1 MPKTLPRVR
10 SAATAAI
17 VALCAGA
24 AQAVPVA
31 VGSYA
36 NTGIG
41 SEFASPYDNLYI
53 TGKSLDVAMTVG
65 VPVQLALADYSF
77 EVGPNCYGCTLRPS
91 FDALI
96 DVTIAGIARQLDL
109 VYTWSSTGPTDSLTF
124 ASAAPIRFDFA
135 DSSSVTLALA
145 DLGTLS
151 ASGGAL
157 RGQLG
162 ATLTVTAVP
171 EPSAWMLTVAGLG
184 VVGWVRRRRARPTC
198 G

>member
-1 MPKTLPRVR
+1 MRKTLPRVR

-24 AQAVPVA
+24 AAAVPVTA
-31 VGSYA
+31 GSYA

-41 SEFASPYDNLYI
+41 AEFASPYDNLYI
-53 TGKSLDVAMTVG
+53 TGKSLDVAMTAD
-65 VPVQLALADYSF
+65 VPVQLTLADYSF

-96 DVTIAGIARQLDL
+96 DVTIGGITRQLDL
-109 VYTWSSTGPTDSLTF
+109 AYTWSSTGPIDSLTF
-124 ASAAPIRFDFA
+124 ASAAPIRFDLA
-135 DSSSVTLALA
+135 DSRSITLAVA
-145 DLGTLS
+145 DLGVLS
-151 ASGGAL
+151 SSGDTL

-162 ATLTVTAVP
+162 ATLTVIAVA
-171 EPSAWMLTVAGLG
+171 EPSPWMLTVAGLG
-184 VVGWVRRRRARPTC
+184 VVAWFRRRRGQPAC